1 MTVIPQGIT
10 IWSQWSEILSLS
22 KSLLAY
28 NAVCVKLY
36 PSAIF
41 LTEKYVGKLS
51 LLILKQYFSQC
62 QWTY

>member
-51 LLILKQYFSQC
+51 QC